1 MGHLGQRL
9 AGAQC
14 PISTYE
20 HCSNVRLQR
29 YEQLLVVGEEIR
41 ECCTAVRD
49 CERACVCPAVCASV
63 DAPVSVCAPV
73 CVMSECGSACPGV
86 CERVRVCVRA
96 RAGACVRMLNTSG
109 ACGPEPSA
117 VPGIAASPGG
127 LPGDGA

>member
-1 MGHLGQRL
+1 MNELIRVGHLGQRL

-86 CERVRVCVRA
+86 CERVRVCAHMSLLCNDSLDVGKAQGR
-96 RAGACVRMLNTSG
+96 
-109 ACGPEPSA
+109 
-117 VPGIAASPGG
+117 
-127 LPGDGA
+127 